1 MPKFLQD
8 NKLLLSIIGAL
19 LTVLGIVL
27 WQAKGR
33 VEAKVDGLEC
43 RVTANEKKAVAFDK
57 DIEYIK
63 KKVDEILKEVRK

>member
-1 MPKFLQD
+1 MPKFVQD

-19 LTVLGIVL
+19 ITAFSFVL
-27 WQAKGR
+27 WQSKGR

-63 KKVDEILKEVRK
+63 KKVDEILTEVRK